1 DALRDELY
9 LASLVPE
16 RPKLDPLAPGSRVV
30 REDRGAMLSRA
41 DAEPAVQLVGVAAE
55 HRRHHVLDYLSRL
68 GAGLGDPSPHRGEPV
83 REVVGIASPLLKLFG
98 ERDPRSRKVLRG
110 RVVAGG
116 EPAVGKAGDPAQ
128 AGLRSPTA
136 DPDRDTV
143 LPVWQWR
150 QRGV

>member
-1 DALRDELY
+1 
-9 LASLVPE
+9 
-16 RPKLDPLAPGSRVV
+16 
-30 REDRGAMLSRA
+30 GA
-41 DAEPAVQLVGVAAE
+41 V
-55 HRRHHVLDYLSRL
+55 
-68 GAGLGDPSPHRGEPV
+68 LGDPSPHRGEPV

-150 QRGV
+150 QRGVRKPEGARRRRGLARE